1 MHGLWQMQTGRDEGM
16 KWLAKRRFNFIDT
29 TGFSAGVHQWMVG
42 EWAFGVLVL
51 IFMFLLSC
59 YVESAANRVTK
70 K

>member
-1 MHGLWQMQTGRDEGM
+1 M